1 MNLAN
6 KITLVRT
13 FLVPIFMLF
22 VTPMPEWMA
31 NKSGLFHTI
40 SKYSLWIATAI
51 FILAA
56 ITDKLD
62 GQLVI

>member
-6 KITLVRT
+6 KITLVRI

-31 NKSGLFHTI
+31 NKSGLFYTI